1 MSPSDPDHTF
11 LFADLAGFTALT
23 EAHGDEEAAD
33 LVGDFCEQ
41 VGEMLGDYDAE
52 KIKALGDA
60 LMLRVPVAGQAVRLA
75 LRVVHQVGLRP
86 GFPVVRAGM
95 HSGPAVARSGDWFG
109 ATVNLAARVSSA
121 AAGGEVLL
129 TDATRAAAGDLKGI
143 DFLARGVH
151 AFRNVGEPVRLFTAV
166 AQEMSGTLPIDPVCR
181 MAVDPAHQ
189 SGVLIH
195 HNAQYHFCS
204 LTCAEAFAREPDR
217 YARS

>member
-1 MSPSDPDHTF
+1 MTEEYVFSIDE
-11 LFADLAGFTALT
+11 LMIEIADELEDQLDTWISEQPPEDRPYMMAQR
-23 EAHGDEEAAD
+23 EE
-33 LVGDFCEQ
+33 L
-41 VGEMLGDYDAE
+41 
-52 KIKALGDA
+52 
-60 LMLRVPVAGQAVRLA
+60 LRQ
-75 LRVVHQVGLRP
+75 
-86 GFPVVRAGM
+86 
-95 HSGPAVARSGDWFG
+95 
-109 ATVNLAARVSSA
+109 
-121 AAGGEVLL
+121 L

-166 AQEMSGTLPIDPVCR
+166 SQEMSGTLPIDPVCR

-195 HNAQYHFCS
+195 HNAQYHVCS